1 MKDFDCFYRLSRAR
15 TARRSSA
22 GLGCTF
28 AILLT
33 IAAFA
38 SAAPARPID
47 SLAGSV
53 RGTVSVVD
61 PNGQSYGAPG
71 AQVRLIG
78 ATKDSL
84 QLAIADHSGRYK
96 FDSVPPGNYRLEVTL
111 DGFEKLTRPIMICAG
126 EANVENVTLVM
137 KGAREEDIVQAE
149 RVGLNLKAADHATE
163 IKQAAPQTDP
173 VASERLRD
181 TVLLSM
187 QGSRASHGRL
197 TVNSAAAGYY
207 KFDPTLARHFLS
219 VPNQVVNAPKFS
231 PPEIHILKSICLS
244 VSPRV
249 SLKNPNHS
257 RRAAFPDVQGSYP
270 RDLQGNLAS
279 TNFDVFSNGVGRTFG
294 VRLVIE
300 KK

>member
-1 MKDFDCFYRLSRAR
+1 MKNFACFYRLSRAR
-15 TARRSSA
+15 TARRSST

-33 IAAFA
+33 IAALA

-78 ATKDSL
+78 ATEDSL
-84 QLAIADHSGRYK
+84 QLAIADHSGQYK
-96 FDSVPPGNYRLEVTL
+96 FDRVPPGNYRLEVTL

-126 EANVENVTLVM
+126 ETNLENVTLVM
-137 KGAREEDIVQAE
+137 KGVREEDIVQAE
-149 RVGLNLKAADHATE
+149 RVGLNLKAADQATE
-163 IKQAAPQTDP
+163 IKQAVPQTDP

-187 QGSRASHGRL
+187 KGSRASHGGL

-207 KFDPTLARHFLS
+207 KFDLTRHFLS

-231 PPEIHILKSICLS
+231 PPEIQILKSICLS

-257 RRAAFPDVQGSYP
+257 RRPAFPDVQGSYP
-270 RDLQGNLAS
+270 RDFQGNLAS
-279 TNFDVFSNGVGRTFG
+279 TNFGVFSNGVGRTFG
-294 VRLVIE
+294 VRFVIE